1 MESLFNMIEKA
12 AYVVIFCLSVMLLYW
27 QFTNFNIFLNVCKEN
42 VFDDFAIYKQRNY
55 QESED
60 IVTYDEIIIGL
71 INSIDYDV
79 QINELYISKNTFNY
93 TNFDYLNIPKYNKY
107 RRDVV
112 YNQYGVISLIRFT
125 GIL

>member
-1 MESLFNMIEKA
+1 MIEKA
-12 AYVVIFCLSVMLLYW
+12 AYIVIFCLSVTILYR

-60 IVTYDEIIIGL
+60 VVTYDEIIAGL

-93 TNFDYLNIPKYNKY
+93 MDFDYLNIPKYNKY